1 MYYPVVDGLSRTQE
15 THLVYNGIAVKIK
28 MSLFQKKNISEVTM
42 CRQRDQQDPHHLGF
56 GKIEVIHT
64 LRLLYLSPGLDTE
77 SWGTTVN

>member
-28 MSLFQKKNISEVTM
+28 MSLFQKKNSEVTM

-56 GKIEVIHT
+56 GKVEVIHT
-64 LRLLYLSPGLDTE
+64 
-77 SWGTTVN
+77 